1 MTHLLI
7 IRTYADSQ
15 ESILS
20 PAFSPLSFSNEIIK
34 VDNQQYCGSADSE
47 VSNNVPELLSDN
59 NCGEGTATYSTHQM
73 EGI

>member
-1 MTHLLI
+1 MAHLLI

-47 VSNNVPELLSDN
+47 VSRVAFR
-59 NCGEGTATYSTHQM
+59 GEGTATYSTHQL